1 MPERPPKPK
10 RPGFT
15 AVEIL
20 IVIIIL
26 GLLAAIVEPQC
37 AY

>member
-1 MPERPPKPK
+1 MAKFGK
-10 RPGFT
+10 ALAGFT
-15 AVEIL
+15 AVEVL

-26 GLLAAIVEPQC
+26 GILAAIVEPQC